1 MLGGG
6 GGGGES
12 HNKIF
17 NFYSQTPFD
26 ICHPLDNG
34 LVTGILSNLIFS

>member
-6 GGGGES
+6 GGS

-17 NFYSQTPFD
+17 NFYSQTPF
-26 ICHPLDNG
+26 
-34 LVTGILSNLIFS
+34 LVPASTRQWFGYGNIIKLNILLNY

>member
-1 MLGGG
+1 ML
-6 GGGGES
+6 GGGES

-26 ICHPLDNG
+26 IFRHPLDNG
-34 LVTGILSNLIFS
+34 LVTGILSN